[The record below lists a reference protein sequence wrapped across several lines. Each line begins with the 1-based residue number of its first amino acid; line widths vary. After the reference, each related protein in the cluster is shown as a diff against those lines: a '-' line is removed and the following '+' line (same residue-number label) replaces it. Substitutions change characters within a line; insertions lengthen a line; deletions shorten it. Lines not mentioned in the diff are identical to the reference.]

1 MAVVRLNK
9 ALRGTIITNAELQ
22 MRPAIDRAN
31 ALIPSGSEWGE
42 KAYRIMFQQELPMIE
57 QAPDNWFKHKTE
69 IEIRGLVSE
78 DFRVLQLKL
87 TSPVRWPDTVVEND
101 FIEPAQYGYGSVQVK
116 PHPAWDGLRAAYR
129 TYREAFDAAHSRKT
143 TYVRSVEKIIDTYS
157 TLAPAL
163 KAWPP
168 LWDLLPLT
176 AQNEHHRVDT
186 PRKREEKD
194 IDVDFSTLTSI
205 STAAKFGV

>member
-9 ALRGTIITNAELQ
+9 ELRGTIITNAELQ

-42 KAYRIMFQQELPMIE
+42 KAYRIMFQHELPMIE

-78 DFRVLQLKL
+78 DFRALQLKL
-87 TSPVRWPDTVVEND
+87 TSPVRWPDTVVENE
-101 FIEPAQYGYGSVQVK
+101 FIEPTHYSSVRLK
-116 PHPAWDGLRAAYR
+116 PHPAWDGLIAAYR
-129 TYREAFDAAHSRKT
+129 VYREAFDAAHKKRHV
-143 TYVRSVEKIIDTYS
+143 YVTSVERIIDSYS

-176 AQNEHHRVDT
+176 AQNEHYRVDA
-186 PRKREEKD
+186 PRKREEKE
-194 IDVDFSTLTSI
+194 ISVDFDTLTSI